1 MTRLPCRLTGRM
13 LVPFLRLPAIAL
25 ANKPAAAP
33 APDAVAP
40 MDLVCDP
47 GTGHVSGHLDLAGP
61 VEPLLA
67 RLYGAAYEG
76 KTPPALSPSQV
87 AWNDAVAARIATELP
102 RGARV
107 LEIGAFDGSFLLRLR
122 DRGLRVTG
130 VEPSPVALRAQEFGI
145 EMHLRPFR
153 ADDFG
158 AERFDAIVLRHV
170 LEHVPAPLDF
180 LADAARLLAPGGL
193 AYVEVPNSQWSLS
206 AGYLPEFH
214 ADHLSYFA
222 PASLLACLRGAELG
236 DAVRIENAFGPMRFP
251 FLCAFARR
259 VPGGSVPV
267 VRPAMDDAAQAEM
280 LARFAQGFARYRRAL
295 RALAAA
301 GGIAL
306 WGSGAIATQYAID
319 GGFDAAMPCVDPN
332 PRNHGKRLA
341 VTGNPVLPPG
351 MLRRLRPR
359 IVLIASAWEEDVRRQ
374 AGPYLDCGARLLG
387 YDDLL
392 AREPAHAAE
401 AAMP

>member
-1 MTRLPCRLTGRM
+1 MTALPCRLTGRM
-13 LVPFLRLPAIAL
+13 LTPFLRLPAIAL
-25 ANKPAAAP
+25 ANKPAAIP

-61 VEPLLA
+61 IGPLLA

-76 KTPPALSPSQV
+76 KTPPTLSPSQV

-102 RGARV
+102 RGGRV

-130 VEPSPVALRAQEFGI
+130 VEPSPVALRAQEFGLK
-145 EMHLRPFR
+145 MHLRPFR

-170 LEHVPAPLDF
+170 LEHVPAPLGF

-206 AGYLPEFH
+206 ACYLPEFH

-222 PASLLACLRGAELG
+222 PASLLACLRGAGLG
-236 DAVRIENAFGPMRFP
+236 GEVRIENAFGPMRFP

-259 VPGGSVPV
+259 TQGGSAPV
-267 VRPAMDDAAQAEM
+267 AKPAMHDAAQAGM
-280 LARFAQGFARYRRAL
+280 LAGFADGFAQYRRAL
-295 RALAAA
+295 RTLVAEGDLA
-301 GGIAL
+301 I
-306 WGSGAIATQYAID
+306 WGSGAVATQYAID
-319 GGFDAAMPCVDPN
+319 GDLDPATPCVDPN
-332 PRNHGKRLA
+332 SRNHGKRLA
-341 VTGNPVLPPG
+341 VTGNPVLPPEV
-351 MLRRLRPR
+351 LRSRRPR
-359 IVLIASAWEEDVRRQ
+359 TVLIASAWEEDVRRQ
-374 AGPYLDCGARLLG
+374 AGPYLAAGTRLLG

-392 AREPAHAAE
+392 SRAPAPAVE
-401 AAMP
+401 AVGA